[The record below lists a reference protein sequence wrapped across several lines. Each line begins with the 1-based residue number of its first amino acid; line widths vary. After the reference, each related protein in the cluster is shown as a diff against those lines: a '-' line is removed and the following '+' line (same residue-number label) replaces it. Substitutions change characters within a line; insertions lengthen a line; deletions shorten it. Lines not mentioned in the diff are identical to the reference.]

1 MPLVR
6 ITLVGAP
13 KHIPKRLAEVL
24 TGPAEPDVVDGVVTV
39 RLQGIAQCETVGSLL
54 AGVIR
59 DSDADLEL
67 HLDGPG
73 ADTVLYKPRLL
84 DGAMLASS
92 LATCAGFQ

>member
-54 AGVIR
+54 V
-59 DSDADLEL
+59 
-67 HLDGPG
+67 P
-73 ADTVLYKPRLL
+73 
-84 DGAMLASS
+84 
-92 LATCAGFQ
+92 